1 MRLNRF
7 LGKSQSINHLIKN
20 DAYLLSA
27 KQKGNP
33 RVPIMKENI
42 SNLRKLI
49 SDDYKEREIFLDT
62 HCRPSSGNT
71 NSQLREDPSKKKR
84 SVFGSSTTSVTSAG
98 ATVVPSGN
106 MAGSRKHALLAALK
120 VIDNDK
126 DED

>member
-1 MRLNRF
+1 MRHKRF
-7 LGKSQSINHLIKN
+7 LGKSPSTNHLIKN

-27 KQKGNP
+27 MQKGNP

-62 HCRPSSGNT
+62 HCRPSSGST
-71 NSQLREDPSKKKR
+71 NSQLRDDPTKKKR
-84 SVFGSSTTSVTSAG
+84 SAFVSSSSSVTSAA
-98 ATVVPSGN
+98 ATVVPGGT

-126 DED
+126 DQD